1 MHVLKKA
8 LNKPKHKQP
17 QFFDAKLYVPT
28 LSLSLGTIKIIL
40 VKRDASVKIS
50 AVKAQLWAVE
60 IWVGACLSGVCCKN
74 VRHREIGVKSPLK
87 GSDGQSDSYP
97 SVSRTNSKQGVTA
110 GFDFSSILSFRFVK
124 CRKIEGISNKHVIWG
139 KNLTKIFPNIAMEIC
154 KTTF

>member
-1 MHVLKKA
+1 MTQSCTYL
-8 LNKPKHKQP
+8 
-17 QFFDAKLYVPT
+17 

-50 AVKAQLWAVE
+50 AVKAQLRAVK

-97 SVSRTNSKQGVTA
+97 SVSRTNSKQGVTTA
-110 GFDFSSILSFRFVK
+110 GFDFSSMAYWGTHLSFRFVK
-124 CRKIEGISNKHVIWG
+124 CRKIEDISNKHVIWG
-139 KNLTKIFPNIAMEIC
+139 KNLKKSFQILPCKIC

>member
-1 MHVLKKA
+1 MTQSCTYL
-8 LNKPKHKQP
+8 
-17 QFFDAKLYVPT
+17 

-74 VRHREIGVKSPLK
+74 ARHREIGVKSPLK

-139 KNLTKIFPNIAMEIC
+139 KNLTKIFPNIAMKIS